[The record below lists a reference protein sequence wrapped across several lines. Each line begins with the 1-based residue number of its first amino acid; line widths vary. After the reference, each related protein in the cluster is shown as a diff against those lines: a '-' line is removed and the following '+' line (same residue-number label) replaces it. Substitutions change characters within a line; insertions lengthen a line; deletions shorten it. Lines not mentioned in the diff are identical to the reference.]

1 MKRMPD
7 RHFTFSNQNRKES
20 IMSNQSHTYYLP
32 AFGRL
37 LMATIFIMSGLSK
50 LAAPAATIAYI
61 GSTGA
66 PLPTLGYGLAVLV
79 ELGGGALILLGYKT
93 RSIAPIMA
101 LFCVATALMFHHPL
115 GDQNQMIHF
124 LKNIAMA
131 GGFLQ
136 LAAFGAGS
144 FSLDSRAARNSDPRI
159 LKVA

>member
-1 MKRMPD
+1 
-7 RHFTFSNQNRKES
+7 
-20 IMSNQSHTYYLP
+20 MSNQDHTHYLP

-37 LMATIFIMSGLSK
+37 LLATIFIMSGLSK

-66 PLPTLGYGLAVLV
+66 PLPVVGYGLALII
-79 ELGGGALILLGYKT
+79 ELGGGVLILVGYKARLT
-93 RSIAPIMA
+93 AFVMA
-101 LFCVATALMFHHPL
+101 LFCVVTALLFHHAL

-136 LAAFGAGS
+136 VTAFGAGT
-144 FSLDSRAARNSDPRI
+144 FSLDSRAAGNSSARI
-159 LKVA
+159 LKTT

>member
-1 MKRMPD
+1 MFNQD
-7 RHFTFSNQNRKES
+7 RTH
-20 IMSNQSHTYYLP
+20 YLP

-37 LMATIFIMSGLSK
+37 LLATIFIMSGLSK

-66 PLPTLGYGLAVLV
+66 PLPAVGYVLALLV

-93 RSIAPIMA
+93 RPVAWIMA
-101 LFCVATALMFHHPL
+101 LFSVATALMFHHAL
-115 GDQNQMIHF
+115 SDQNQMIHF
-124 LKNIAMA
+124 FKNIAMA

-136 LAAFGAGS
+136 VAAFGAGS
-144 FSLDSRAARNSDPRI
+144 FSLDARATRNGVPRT

>member
-1 MKRMPD
+1 
-7 RHFTFSNQNRKES
+7 
-20 IMSNQSHTYYLP
+20 MSNQDHTHYLP

-37 LMATIFIMSGLSK
+37 LLATIFIMSGFGK

-66 PLPTLGYGLAVLV
+66 PLPALGYALALLV
-79 ELGGGALILLGYKT
+79 ELGGGLLVLVGYRA
-93 RSIAPIMA
+93 RSTAFVMA
-101 LFCVATALMFHHPL
+101 LFCVVTALLFHHAL

-136 LAAFGAGS
+136 VAAFGAGT
-144 FSLDSRAARNSDPRI
+144 FSLDSRVARNSSPRI
-159 LKVA
+159 LKAA